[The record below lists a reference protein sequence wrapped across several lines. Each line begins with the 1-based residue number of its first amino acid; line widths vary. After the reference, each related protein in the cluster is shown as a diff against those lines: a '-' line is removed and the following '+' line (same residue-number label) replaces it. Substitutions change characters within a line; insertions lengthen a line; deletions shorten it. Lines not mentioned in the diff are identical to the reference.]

1 MEISRNFTTRK
12 VSFDRA
18 VSKISSQIPI
28 NRDWSRLTDRRV
40 FPEESLVSTKI
51 FLCAWRA
58 VWPATGRFYWKRW
71 ISCSPSFDSPPFLP
85 FSFRVFK
92 INTIDLPLSSQ
103 LFVAQMFE
111 NIRVVKQIYGGIFT
125 RAITRIIILS
135 K

>member
-135 K
+135 E